1 MSISHSTSATI
12 DRSSGTEVSVPSQND
27 ARRWW
32 TLAVLG
38 MAQLMIL
45 VDSTIVTIALPSAQH
60 ALRFSDADRQWI
72 VTAYALGF
80 GGLLL
85 FGGLIADVIGR
96 KMALIIGL
104 IGFAGASAIGG
115 ASTSFFMLVSA
126 RAVQGVFAALLAPAV
141 LALLTTTFT
150 ENRERGRAF
159 AIYGAIAGAGATI
172 GLILGGLLTSYLSW
186 RYTLFVNLVFAAIA
200 VAGALL
206 LLQRPQ
212 TAHHDPID
220 RAGVLTVTGGMF
232 SLVYGLAH
240 AQTTSWTDTY
250 TLVFLALGLGLLG
263 VFGWVEARVHHPL
276 LPLRVVLNRTRGGS
290 ILATLFSAASVFG
303 LDLFLTYYLQTT
315 LDFSPL
321 KTGVAF
327 LPLIG
332 AVLLAT
338 QVANE
343 QLLTR
348 FGPRPVVPVGMVL
361 GAVGL
366 FMLTQLTVAS
376 SYATDVLPYLV
387 LMGIGLGM
395 VLGPAVNS
403 ATLGVET
410 VDAGAASA
418 SVNTASQIGGSIGI
432 ALLSTLGASAAAAYL
447 AGRKLTHDAVAMASV
462 QTDTTAFLWASVML
476 AVGAVVSGLVLE
488 SGAPAA
494 PVLPHTASLAGE
506 AARPPRPDNGT
517 TSGRV
522 TPGPHVAHDDL
533 IPIGVMKS
541 SGDENRLQ
549 TGSDV

>member
-1 MSISHSTSATI
+1 MTISHSTSAAV
-12 DRSSGTEVSVPSQND
+12 DRSSDTEVAVPSQKD
-27 ARRWW
+27 DRRWW
-32 TLAVLG
+32 ILAVLG
-38 MAQLMIL
+38 ISQLMVIL
-45 VDSTIVTIALPSAQH
+45 DSNIVTIALPNAQH
-60 ALRFSDADRQWI
+60 ALRFSNADRQWI
-72 VTAYALGF
+72 VTAYALAF
-80 GGLLL
+80 GSLLL
-85 FGGLIADVIGR
+85 FGGLIANIIGR

-150 ENRERGRAF
+150 EKRERGRAF
-159 AIYGAIAGAGATI
+159 AVYGAIAGAGAGI

-200 VAGALL
+200 VIGAVL
-206 LLQRPQ
+206 LLQPPL

-220 RAGVLTVTGGMF
+220 APGVLTVTGGMF
-232 SLVYGLAH
+232 SLVYGLSH
-240 AQTTSWTDTY
+240 VQTTSWTDTH
-250 TLVFLALGLGLLG
+250 TLGFLALGVGLLG
-263 VFGWVEARVHHPL
+263 VFVWVETRVRHPL

-290 ILATLFSAASVFG
+290 ILATLFSGAGVFG
-303 LDLFLTYYLQTT
+303 LALFLTYYLQTT

-332 AVLLAT
+332 AVFVAT

-348 FGPRPVVPVGMVL
+348 FGPRPVVPVGMAL

-366 FMLTQLTVAS
+366 FMLTRLTVAS
-376 SYATDVLPYLV
+376 AYATDVLPYLV
-387 LMGIGLGM
+387 LMGIGFGM

-403 ATLGVET
+403 ATLGVDTAE
-410 VDAGAASA
+410 ASAASA

-447 AGRKLTHDAVAMASV
+447 GNRPLSHAAVAVAGV
-462 QTDTTAFLWASVML
+462 HNDTAAFLWASVML
-476 AVGAVVSGLVLE
+476 AVGAVVSALVLE
-488 SGAPAA
+488 SGGPGPTPDSKVQQAKRQ
-494 PVLPHTASLAGE
+494 T
-506 AARPPRPDNGT
+506 PPRLDSGT
-517 TSGRV
+517 TSRG
-522 TPGPHVAHDDL
+522 VAPRSTHRHQDL
-533 IPIGVMKS
+533 MPRS
-541 SGDENRLQ
+541 SAELLSRENYHPNPK
-549 TGSDV
+549 

>member
-1 MSISHSTSATI
+1 MTISHPTSATI
-12 DRSSGTEVSVPSQND
+12 LRPSGTEVPVPSRKE
-27 ARRWW
+27 AKRWW
-32 TLAVLG
+32 ILAVLG
-38 MAQLMIL
+38 LSQLMVIL
-45 VDSTIVTIALPSAQH
+45 DSNIVTIALPSAQH
-60 ALRFSDADRQWI
+60 ALRFSNADRQWI

-80 GGLLL
+80 GSLLL
-85 FGGLIADVIGR
+85 FGGLIADIVGR

-126 RAVQGVFAALLAPAV
+126 RAVQGVFAALLAPSV

-150 ENRERGRAF
+150 EKRQRGRAF
-159 AIYGAIAGAGATI
+159 AVYGAIAGAGAGI
-172 GLILGGLLTSYLSW
+172 GLVLGGLLTSYLSW

-200 VAGALL
+200 VIGAVL
-206 LLQRPQ
+206 LLQPPL

-220 RAGVLTVTGGMF
+220 TPGVLTVTGGMF

-250 TLVFLALGLGLLG
+250 TLGFLALGVGLLG
-263 VFGWVEARVHHPL
+263 VFVWVETRVRHPL
-276 LPLRVVLNRTRGGS
+276 LPLRVVLNRTRAGS
-290 ILATLFSAASVFG
+290 MLATLFSGAGVFG
-303 LDLFLTYYLQTT
+303 LALFLTYYLQTT

-321 KTGVAF
+321 KTGFAF

-332 AVLLAT
+332 AVFVAT

-348 FGPRPVVPVGMVL
+348 FGPRPVVPVGMAL

-366 FMLTQLTVAS
+366 FMLTHLTVAS

-387 LMGIGLGM
+387 LMGIGFGM

-403 ATLGVET
+403 ATLGVDT
-410 VDAGAASA
+410 VEAGAASA

-447 AGRKLTHDAVAMASV
+447 GGRTLSHAAVAAASV
-462 QTDTTAFLWASVML
+462 HTDTTAFLWATVIL
-476 AVGAVVSGLVLE
+476 AVGAVVSALVLE
-488 SGAPAA
+488 SGAPAVPA
-494 PVLPHTASLAGE
+494 SPQTASLAGR
-506 AARPPRPDNGT
+506 AANAPEPVNGT
-517 TSGRV
+517 RSLGA
-522 TPGPHVAHDDL
+522 TPSP
-533 IPIGVMKS
+533 
-541 SGDENRLQ
+541 
-549 TGSDV
+549 